1 MAETGGLRGPGLVAA
16 MCLGQV
22 GNLVPHV
29 VLQAIMARHLM
40 PAWGLSATEAGLMA
54 SAYALGYMLAVP
66 VLVTLTDRIDARVI
80 LIAGSAL
87 SGAFTIALG
96 LFAVGPVSATLFWG
110 LAGMSF
116 AGAYMPGLKAM
127 TDRLGGVDPSRAIAF
142 YTSCFALGVGLSF
155 LLAQLIADRWGWRAA
170 FVVTGFGPLVMVT
183 AGLMLAPVRPVPSG
197 TRLLDFRPVLANRP
211 ALGFILAYAIHC
223 LELYGWRTWIVGFW
237 SFVAASRGGAVPIDA
252 LALSF
257 LVSVVSM
264 PASLAGNE
272 FALRFGRHAT
282 IARIMLSASLAALG
296 IAAAIEAPMVV
307 LLGLVLLYAVA
318 IPADSGTLTAGMSA
332 AATPSH
338 RGATMA
344 LHTTMGFAFSAIGAW
359 SSGLV
364 LDLAGGPTTIAGWRA
379 VFLMF
384 AVVGLLGP
392 LALRWSRR

>member
-1 MAETGGLRGPGLVAA
+1 MSSTGRMGSRGLIAA

-29 VLQAIMARHLM
+29 ILQAIMARHLM

-66 VLVTLTDRIDARVI
+66 VLVTLTDRIDARLI
-80 LIAGSAL
+80 LTGGSAA
-87 SGAFTIALG
+87 SGLCTIGLG
-96 LFAVGPVSATLFWG
+96 LFADGALSAALFWG

-127 TDRLGGVDPSRAIAF
+127 TDRLSGTDPSRAIAF

-155 LLAQLIADRWGWRAA
+155 LLGQVIADRFGWRAA
-170 FVVTGFGPLVMVT
+170 FVVTGFGPLVMV
-183 AGLMLAPVRPVPSG
+183 AVGLWLKPVAPKPSG
-197 TRLLDFRPVLANRP
+197 GRLLDFRPVFANRQ
-211 ALGFILAYAIHC
+211 ALGYIFAYSIHC

-237 SFVAASRGGAVPIDA
+237 SFIAASRGGLVPIDA

-257 LVSVVSM
+257 LVSVISM
-264 PASLAGNE
+264 PASLIGNE
-272 FALRFGRHAT
+272 LAMRFGHHAT
-282 IARIMLSASLAALG
+282 IARIMNAASL
-296 IAAAIEAPMVV
+296 IAIAIAIGVEAPPA
-307 LLGLVLLYAVA
+307 LLLCLVFLYAVA
-318 IPADSGTLTAGMSA
+318 IPADSGALTAGMSA

-359 SSGLV
+359 SSGLM
-364 LDLAGGPTTIAGWRA
+364 LDLAGGPASASGWRA
-379 VFLMF
+379 MFGLF
-384 AVVGLLGP
+384 AVIGLAGP
-392 LALRWSRR
+392 LALWWSRR